1 MIPQKVHSF
10 HIPVMGIGFT
20 IDTPLKVAPFGIDS
34 VISIVDDII
43 IEQMREYYYNSLNLE
58 YEPISNYA
66 ENYRARRI
74 TDYLNLI
81 NRLVDEKFQAVKN
94 QAFEE
99 GSDIYKYFEILSD
112 DSPLKIKFQ
121 EMLDETDEAKKTLLQ
136 EELRDSMVCGA
147 INVNIMTKVDT
158 VNYDRKGNP
167 LDEIYNDAMAG
178 LRGYALSDL
187 TNSSVVLSA
196 GLNPKLFAYF
206 EQFDDFFPDENGV
219 LKKKVILKVSDYR
232 SALIQGK
239 MLAKRGIWVSEVTVE
254 SGLNCGGHAFA
265 TDGKLLGTIL
275 EEFKNNKQ
283 ELVDELFAICNE
295 AIDNSSRK
303 PFDKIPEMKI
313 NVQGGIGTYEE
324 SKFLLEYY
332 QLDSTGWGSPFLLVP
347 EATNVDEETLQ
358 QLANAKK
365 EDYYLST
372 ASPLGVPLNNFRNS
386 SAERLLKER
395 IEKNR
400 PGSPC
405 KKKFLTFDN
414 EFTEQSICT
423 ASRQYQNLKLK
434 QLEET
439 VTDPIEFEEASKKIL
454 EKECLCEG
462 LAITS
467 LLVNN
472 AAKPKQLKAVSI
484 CPGPNLAYFSGTFTM
499 EQMVDHIYGRLNVL
513 NQLNREHM
521 FVNELEM
528 YVDHLKGEID
538 KSLTQFTKRQT
549 RYFENFKS
557 SLLEGVDY
565 YKGIFDKMKSET
577 EDYRK
582 KSLKKLENWEK
593 SIDKIQ
599 IPQLVE
605 TAQQ

>member
-1 MIPQKVHSF
+1 MTQPKVHSF

-43 IEQMREYYYNSLNLE
+43 IEQMREYYYQSLNLE
-58 YEPISNYA
+58 YQPISKYD
-66 ENYRARRI
+66 EDFRARRI

-81 NRLVDEKFQAVKN
+81 NRLVNEKFEQIRKQEFAKD
-94 QAFEE
+94 
-99 GSDIYKYFEILSD
+99 SDICKYFEILSEN
-112 DSPLKIKFQ
+112 SPLKLKYQ
-121 EMLDETDEAKKTLLQ
+121 QMLHENDEERKLILQ
-136 EELRDSMVCGA
+136 KELRDSMVCGA

-158 VNYDRKGNP
+158 VNYDRKGKA
-167 LDEIYNDAMAG
+167 LDEIYNDAMAA

-187 TNSSVVLSA
+187 SNSSVVLSA
-196 GLNPKLFAYF
+196 GLNPRLFAYF
-206 EQFDDFFPDENGV
+206 EQFDDFFPDQNGQ

-239 MLAKRGIWVSEVTVE
+239 MLAKRGIWVSEITVE

-275 EEFKNNKQ
+275 EEFKNSK
-283 ELVDELFAICNE
+283 EALIEELFTICNAALEE
-295 AIDNSSRK
+295 AEK
-303 PFDKIPEMKI
+303 QVFDKVPMMKI
-313 NVQGGIGTYEE
+313 NVQGGIGTYKE
-324 SKFLLEYY
+324 SELLLNYY
-332 QLDSTGWGSPFLLVP
+332 QVDSTGWGSPFLLVP
-347 EATNVDEETLQ
+347 EATNVDDETLH
-358 QLANAKK
+358 QLATAKK
-365 EDYYLST
+365 EDYYLSD
-372 ASPLGVPLNNFRNS
+372 ASPLGVPLNNFRDTTS
-386 SAERLLKER
+386 ERLLNER

-405 KKKFLTFDN
+405 VKKFLTFDN

-434 QLEET
+434 QLAAQI
-439 VTDPIEFEEASKKIL
+439 TDAVELEKESKKVL

-462 LAITS
+462 LAIS
-467 LLVNN
+467 SVLVNN

-484 CPGPNLAYFSGTFTM
+484 CPGPNLAYFSGTYSLK
-499 EQMVDHIYGRLNVL
+499 QMIDHIYGRLNVL

-528 YVDHLKGEID
+528 YVNHLKVEID
-538 KSLTQFTKRQT
+538 KNLEHLTKRQT
-549 RYFENFKS
+549 RYFENFKT
-557 SLLEGVDY
+557 SLLDGVNY
-565 YKGIFDKMKSET
+565 YKGVFGKMKSET
-577 EDYRK
+577 DECRK
-582 KSLKKLENWEK
+582 KSLSQLDKWEQL
-593 SIDKIQ
+593 IQKIQ

-605 TAQQ
+605 NTH

>member
-1 MIPQKVHSF
+1 MIQPKVHSF

-43 IEQMREYYYNSLNLE
+43 IEQMREYYYQSLNLE
-58 YEPISNYA
+58 YQPISKYD
-66 ENYRARRI
+66 EDFRARRI

-81 NRLVDEKFQAVKN
+81 HRLVNEKFEQIRKQEFAKD
-94 QAFEE
+94 
-99 GSDIYKYFEILSD
+99 SDICKYFEILSEN
-112 DSPLKIKFQ
+112 SPLKLKYQ
-121 EMLDETDEAKKTLLQ
+121 QMLHENDEERKLILQ

-158 VNYDRKGNP
+158 VNYDRKGNA
-167 LDEIYNDAMAG
+167 LDEIYNDAMAA

-187 TNSSVVLSA
+187 SNSSVVLSA
-196 GLNPKLFAYF
+196 GLNPRLFAYF
-206 EQFDDFFPDENGV
+206 EQFDDFFPNQNGQ

-239 MLAKRGIWVSEVTVE
+239 MLAKRGIWASEITIE

-275 EEFKNNKQ
+275 EEFKTNK
-283 ELVDELFAICNE
+283 EALMEELFTICKASLEE
-295 AIDNSSRK
+295 AEK
-303 PFDKIPEMKI
+303 QVFDRIPRMKI
-313 NVQGGIGTYEE
+313 NVQGGIGTYKE
-324 SKFLLEYY
+324 SEFLLNYY
-332 QLDSTGWGSPFLLVP
+332 QVDSTGWGSPFLLVP
-347 EATNVDEETLQ
+347 EATNVDDETLH
-358 QLANAKK
+358 QLATAKK
-365 EDYYLST
+365 EDYYLSH
-372 ASPLGVPLNNFRNS
+372 ASPLGVPLNNFRNTS
-386 SAERLLKER
+386 SERLLNER

-405 KKKFLTFDN
+405 LKKFLTFDN

-434 QLEET
+434 QLAEQI
-439 VTDPIEFEEASKKIL
+439 TDAVELEKESKKVL

-462 LAITS
+462 LAVS
-467 LLVNN
+467 AVLVND

-484 CPGPNLAYFSGTFTM
+484 CPGPNLAYFSGTYSLK
-499 EQMVDHIYGRLNVL
+499 QMVDHIYGRLNVL

-528 YVDHLKGEID
+528 YVNHLKDEID
-538 KSLTQFTKRQT
+538 KNLEHLTKRQT
-549 RYFENFKS
+549 RYFENFKT
-557 SLLEGVDY
+557 SLLDGVNY
-565 YKGIFDKMKSET
+565 YKGVFDKMKSET
-577 EDYRK
+577 GECRK
-582 KSLKKLENWEK
+582 KTLSQLDKWTQQ
-593 SIDKIQ
+593 IQKIQ
-599 IPQLVE
+599 IPQLIE
-605 TAQQ
+605 NTH